1 MTNKTVTYISTV
13 MKLIKV
19 GATWR
24 MGLMATGKLA
34 FMNAFITKIMMSLIR
49 KMQRTTLYNLKQSC

>member
-1 MTNKTVTYISTV
+1 MTNKTVTYISTM

-24 MGLMATGKLA
+24 MGLMTTGKLA

-49 KMQRTTLYNLKQSC
+49 TMQRTTLYNSKQSC